1 MLTRILLVQFKHITH
16 INTSRRESINN
27 KTHNY
32 ELFNSISLYSETPL
46 KQIPSGPE
54 KKCPISWGFRLNYIL
69 FIGGKM

>member
-1 MLTRILLVQFKHITH
+1 MLTRILLVQFKYITH

-32 ELFNSISLYSETPL
+32 ELFNSFSLYSETPL

-54 KKCPISWGFRLNYIL
+54 KVSNFLGFPIKL
-69 FIGGKM
+69 